1 MSIMKIT
8 NIILIL
14 VWSRYPGNIYIY
26 ALSILGKY
34 LDTMEM

>member
-8 NIILIL
+8 EIILIL
-14 VWSRYPGNIYIY
+14 IWSRYPGNIYIY

-34 LDTMEM
+34 LETVEL